1 VTATIAPAP
10 SSSAGAGRVSAASSN
25 GSAVS
30 SPTSAGGGGRAAA
43 GGMSLSK
50 AAILNLDSG
59 GAPIRCMFNPKEYTF
74 NKTNSW
80 KAGDTKGSNVPPLE
94 FEKGQ
99 PATLQLQL
107 LFDTYADGSDV
118 RKEFTDDIWKLMQVD
133 EDLKDKKNKKGR
145 PPRVRF
151 QWGKTWSFEGV
162 ITKISQKFTLFLPD
176 GTPVRATLDV
186 TFQQSRDESLYPRQN
201 PTSGGQ
207 DTVHLWTVQEGDTL
221 AWIAYKEYGDTS
233 LWRTIADAN
242 RMTEVRHLRPGTV
255 LEIPGA

>member
-1 VTATIAPAP
+1 VTATLAPAP
-10 SSSAGAGRVSAASSN
+10 SSSAGAGRVN
-25 GSAVS
+25 GSSTS
-30 SPTSAGGGGRAAA
+30 SVASPGGAASAGGAAA
-43 GGMSLSK
+43 SGMSLSK

-74 NKTNSW
+74 NKSNSW

-118 RKEFTDDIWKLMQVD
+118 RKEYTDDIWKLMQVD
-133 EDLKDKKNKKGR
+133 ESLKDKKNKKGR
-145 PPRVRF
+145 PPKVRF

-162 ITKISQKFTLFLPD
+162 ITKIAQKFTLFLPD

-186 TFQQSRDESLYPRQN
+186 TFQQTRDESLYPSQN
-201 PTSGGQ
+201 PTSGGL

-221 AWIAYKEYGDTS
+221 AWIAHKEYGDTS
-233 LWRTIADAN
+233 MWRTIADAN
-242 RMTEVRHLRPGTV
+242 NLTEVRYLRPGTV